1 MVGPAPAAGPVLAAG
16 RGPGSGRAAAGPPG
30 LPRRSKWAVAAFAA
44 GVAGAILLVILIAA
58 AVSNSN
64 GLGIASV
71 IIGIA
76 GALPAGLITGITAL
90 VRIRRRRLRG
100 TWLAVSGLAVTGIWA
115 VFLLIGIL
123 AS

>member
-1 MVGPAPAAGPVLAAG
+1 
-16 RGPGSGRAAAGPPG
+16 
-30 LPRRSKWAVAAFAA
+30 
-44 GVAGAILLVILIAA
+44 VILIAA